1 LRPIRFLKRLTV
13 GPGCSSNAP
22 SRLLSD
28 QLQLREQLIATI
40 NDACSA
46 RGHRDKVI
54 HGQWHLGRKKGK
66 LGTAVT
72 VIKRRP
78 KFEAR
83 IQNMSDQQV
92 EDVAST
98 ISIVTAR
105 LMWWRTMNVTVAGAS
120 D

>member
-1 LRPIRFLKRLTV
+1 M
-13 GPGCSSNAP
+13 
-22 SRLLSD
+22 
-28 QLQLREQLIATI
+28 
-40 NDACSA
+40 
-46 RGHRDKVI
+46 I

-98 ISIVTAR
+98 ISMVTAR
-105 LMWWRTMNVTVAGAS
+105 LMWWRAMNVMVRDAS